1 MVVLAISLYFI
12 YNYRSSV
19 QEAQKINNEYKSY
32 YSMQILGTDLVSI
45 MNRTEDVNSKYGIT
59 KDEDGMYIENNTNSI
74 KIYINFKY
82 EDDYRTLEMEKI
94 LNNGTQ
100 NFIKVYSTASFKCTD
115 ISYHNKTNNVKALTF
130 TETDDN

>member
-1 MVVLAISLYFI
+1 MVVLAMSLYFI
-12 YNYRSSV
+12 YNYRSSI

-32 YSMQILGTDLVSI
+32 YNMQILGTDLVSI
-45 MNRTEDVNSKYGIT
+45 MNRTEDVNSKYRIT
-59 KDEDGMYIENNTNSI
+59 KDENGLYIENDTNSI